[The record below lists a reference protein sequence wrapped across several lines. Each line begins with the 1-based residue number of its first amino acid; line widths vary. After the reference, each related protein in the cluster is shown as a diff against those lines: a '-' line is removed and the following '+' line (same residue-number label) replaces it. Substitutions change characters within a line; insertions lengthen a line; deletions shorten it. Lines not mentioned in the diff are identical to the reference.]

1 MIMKFTRKQWLRAV
15 VAGSVGPLLAAA
27 ATSAAHGA
35 DADNPNRF
43 NASGRFLFNVKA
55 DFMHLATPANPGPG
69 VGVHAG
75 DHVYDDGYVKVDES
89 GNAGNAT
96 WNWGF
101 QKPSSVVGTSLELH
115 SSRSPA
121 DGLTQRKSDEPQSG
135 FEVSYGRVLKSV
147 DVCGKPM
154 RLGLLGA
161 FGMTFLDIRNSSSIT
176 GATTGVKDTYDLS
189 GLPLIPNAPYAGSTP
204 VLGGPLP
211 LLLPD
216 APTARTPVNVAA
228 TATERMKVSGNLYGL
243 KVGPFAEFPV
253 SDAVSV
259 QVQGGFAALLADGE
273 FAWSEEISTGGAGTG
288 SASKNAWRYG
298 GFVEGQVNVALGRN
312 WSAFAG
318 AGWQNVG
325 NYSVQAGSKAVKVK
339 LDSAISGFAGLSYSF

>member
-1 MIMKFTRKQWLRAV
+1 MKFTRKQWLRAV

-161 FGMTFLDIRNSSSIT
+161 VGMTFLEVRNNSAIS

-216 APTARTPVNVAA
+216 APTARTPINVAA
-228 TATERMKVSGNLYGL
+228 TANGAHEGEWEPLRS
-243 KVGPFAEFPV
+243 E
-253 SDAVSV
+253 SRAVRR
-259 QVQGGFAALLADGE
+259 
-273 FAWSEEISTGGAGTG
+273 IP
-288 SASKNAWRYG
+288 
-298 GFVEGQVNVALGRN
+298 GQRRRVR
-312 WSAFAG
+312 AG
-318 AGWQNVG
+318 AGRLCGVADGRQVHLERG
-325 NYSVQAGSKAVKVK
+325 DQHRRGRDRQREQERVA
-339 LDSAISGFAGLSYSF
+339 